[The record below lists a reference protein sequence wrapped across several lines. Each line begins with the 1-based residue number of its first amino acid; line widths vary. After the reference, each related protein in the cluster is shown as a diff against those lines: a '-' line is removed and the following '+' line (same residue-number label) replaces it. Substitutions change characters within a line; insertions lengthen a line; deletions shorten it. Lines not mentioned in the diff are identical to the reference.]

1 MRDKEKLEKLMN
13 TNWPDDTGKEVTIK
27 HKKEDNCGNEI
38 KPLSRLRII
47 RDMQLP
53 SGANVSVLI
62 NAENLSEQY
71 SLYLL
76 SVSTYF
82 SEDIR
87 TYDKENDIYES
98 ERSGRT
104 VYATYYS
111 IGDVNIELIV
121 NTRKVSDKHSQQ
133 FISLGNK
140 YAKKIKNAIKEA
152 ASKNDTA
159 SEN

>member
-1 MRDKEKLEKLMN
+1 
-13 TNWPDDTGKEVTIK
+13 
-27 HKKEDNCGNEI
+27 
-38 KPLSRLRII
+38 
-47 RDMQLP
+47 MQLP

-62 NAENLSEQY
+62 STENLSEEY

-76 SVSTYF
+76 SISIAF

-98 ERSGRT
+98 ERPGRT
-104 VYATYYS
+104 VYARYYS

-121 NTRKVSDKHSQQ
+121 NTRKVSDEHSQQ
-133 FISLGNK
+133 LILFGNK
-140 YAKKIKNAIKEA
+140 YAKKIENITKKA

-159 SEN
+159 SGN